1 MLEHMLRDWEMGR
14 GSIPGLMVKNSKEN
28 GRKVKKTA
36 MVFGNRQKVIFMKES
51 GRIINK
57 MEKDSLL
64 ILEDPSIVDILRIFW
79 NMVEAKRNLRME
91 ISILD
96 NTNMENLMGM
106 ENISGQTEIPTR
118 ANSLKDQEKA
128 KELWPR
134 KMPRAT
140 KDVS

>member
-1 MLEHMLRDWEMGR
+1 
-14 GSIPGLMVKNSKEN
+14 
-28 GRKVKKTA
+28 
-36 MVFGNRQKVIFMKES
+36 MKES

-57 MEKDSLL
+57 MGKDSLL
-64 ILEDPSIVDILRIFW
+64 ILEDPSIVDILRISW

-134 KMPRAT
+134 KMLRAT